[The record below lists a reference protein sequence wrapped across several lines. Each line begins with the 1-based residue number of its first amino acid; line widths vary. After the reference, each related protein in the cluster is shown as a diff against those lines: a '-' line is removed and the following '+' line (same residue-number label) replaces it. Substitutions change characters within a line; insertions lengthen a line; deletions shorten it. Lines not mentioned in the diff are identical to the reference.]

1 VYFCRLL
8 VFLGFTFVIC
18 LGYRPTEYK
27 TEKYLKLFQ
36 RKFFFFF
43 FFAEKTTSICLVPI
57 FSEMFLIG
65 WPR

>member
-1 VYFCRLL
+1 VYFCRLF

-18 LGYRPTEYK
+18 LGYTEYK

-36 RKFFFFF
+36 RKFFFF
-43 FFAEKTTSICLVPI
+43 AEKTTTSICLVPI